1 MQVKKQQLELD
12 VEQQT
17 SFRLGKEYIKAVLS
31 SCLFNLYAEYIM
43 WNAGLDEAQARITIA
58 GRNINNLRYWY
69 HPYGRK
75 WRKTKEPFDE
85 SERGEWK
92 SWLKAQKYSKN

>member
-43 WNAGLDEAQARITIA
+43 WNAGLDEPQVGIKIA
-58 GRNINNLRYWY
+58 KRNINHLRYADNTTIMTQ
-69 HPYGRK
+69 R
-75 WRKTKEPFDE
+75 EE
-85 SERGEWK
+85 QIK
-92 SWLKAQKYSKN
+92 SLLRRVK

>member
-43 WNAGLDEAQARITIA
+43 WNAGLDKAQAGIKIA
-58 GRNINNLRYWY
+58 RRNVNNLRYAND
-69 HPYGRK
+69 
-75 WRKTKEPFDE
+75 TTFMAE
-85 SERGEWK
+85 SEKELR
-92 SWLKAQKYSKN
+92 SLLKFKEESEKLA